1 MIAEYALQA
10 SHRKNA
16 HLVAIEQGFRSVKEM
31 LMEVAELLVF
41 EEQDKLYVQKK
52 DVVADEADAD
62 DASAGEE
69 PSPGEPHPQDP

>member
-1 MIAEYALQA
+1 
-10 SHRKNA
+10 
-16 HLVAIEQGFRSVKEM
+16 
-31 LMEVAELLVF
+31 MEVAELLVF
-41 EEQDKLYVQKK
+41 EEQGKLYVQKK